1 MRKIIVFI
9 LGLFLMVSSNAYAE
23 KPSNLAENVKTIKT
37 TENNKKQVNKNKKN
51 SKSNAPKRSGARKS
65 KSCRLQNG
73 KLTGCGH

>member
-23 KPSNLAENVKTIKT
+23 KPSNLAENVKTIK
-37 TENNKKQVNKNKKN
+37 NNKKQVKKN

-65 KSCRLQNG
+65 KSCNLQNG